1 MIPVYYETRQVGT
14 ITGEGANINFRYNPS
29 WLDEEDPFPVSASLP
44 VTLTEPDSEIAT
56 NWFANLLPEEDQLRA
71 FARLNRSHPA
81 DLYTLLKKTG
91 RETAGAL
98 SIGGPEAAGKYL
110 ARSEEELAADID
122 QLPARPLLAGNE
134 DVGLSLAG
142 AQSKMVI
149 ARIDGQIRLPLN
161 GAASTHILK
170 PETHL
175 YASVENEALCMR
187 LAKAIGLDVAD
198 VEVGK
203 ALQHPYLLVKRY
215 DRVLQDSNSVTRLHQ
230 EDAAQALGYSPLQ
243 KYEAHGGPK
252 LSDLFRVVDRF
263 SSNRIRDRLELR
275 DRVIFNACIAN
286 TDGHAKN
293 FSFLI
298 DQDYKLAPAY
308 DLQTAAPYSNITHNM
323 AIKIGQKRNYRY
335 INRQSW
341 IAFADDCGL
350 APAST
355 VRRVSYIAA
364 TILEKI
370 AAESDKLVAEG
381 QAARAGTDY
390 ICSEIVDQTNRI
402 LKNLNADQSAGSA

>member
-1 MIPVYYETRQVGT
+1 MIPVYYEDRHVGA
-14 ITGEGANINFRYNPS
+14 ISGSGAEIGFEY
-29 WLDEEDPFPVSASLP
+29 DPDWIAAKDAFPVSATMP
-44 VTLTEPDSEIAT
+44 LTGEEFPREFST
-56 NWFANLLPEEDQLRA
+56 NWFANLLPEEVQLRA

-110 ARSEEELAADID
+110 VRSEEELANDID
-122 QLPARPLLAGNE
+122 QLPARPLLAGKE
-134 DVGLSLAG
+134 DVTLSLAG

-149 ARIDGQIRLPLN
+149 ARIDGQIHLPLN

-170 PETHL
+170 PETRL

-187 LAKAIGLDVAD
+187 LAKAVGLDVAD

-203 ALQHPYLLVKRY
+203 ALQRPYLLVKRY
-215 DRVLQDSNSVTRLHQ
+215 DRVQEDSISVKRLHQ

-252 LSDLFRVVDRF
+252 ISDLFRAIDRF
-263 SSNRIRDRLELR
+263 SSNRVRDRLELR
-275 DRVIFNACIAN
+275 DRIIFNACIAN
-286 TDGHAKN
+286 TDAHAKN

-298 DQDYKLAPAY
+298 TQDYKLAPAY
-308 DLQTAAPYSNITHNM
+308 DLLTAAPYDNITHNM
-323 AIKIGQKRNYRY
+323 AMKIGQQRNYRY
-335 INRQSW
+335 IDHKAW
-341 IAFADDCGL
+341 VAFADDCGL
-350 APAST
+350 APAAT
-355 VRRVSYIAA
+355 VRQVSHVANA
-364 TILEKI
+364 ILEKI

-381 QAARAGTDY
+381 QAARTGTDY
-390 ICSEIVDQTNRI
+390 IRSEIVDQTNRI
-402 LKNLNADQSAGSA
+402 LKNLDTNQSAGSA